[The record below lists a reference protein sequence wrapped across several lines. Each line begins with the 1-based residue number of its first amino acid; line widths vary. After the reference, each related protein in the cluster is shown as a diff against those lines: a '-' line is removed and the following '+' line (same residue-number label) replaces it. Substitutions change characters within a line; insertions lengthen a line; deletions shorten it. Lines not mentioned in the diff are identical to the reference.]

1 MYRVHRENDY
11 NYCTEF
17 VSIFSTH
24 PVCIDI
30 KLEEN
35 HSKINFEGPLTLV
48 PCLKYIVWPLWS
60 LLLDFQVKFKLTTT
74 LFCINRHMCRNA
86 VGDGLVLEILL
97 HFSSSIHSM
106 LDWSLTMNWKCKPFF
121 LLTCH
126 SWRFVPTRPVWND
139 TITKLKLFFWAK
151 IWNVVSI
158 QHLTPMKILGAWTSK
173 LRTNNRPFWQEI
185 VCVPLWTLC
194 GKSSLWLEIKTL

>member
-1 MYRVHRENDY
+1 M
-11 NYCTEF
+11 
-17 VSIFSTH
+17 ST
-24 PVCIDI
+24 
-30 KLEEN
+30 LW
-35 HSKINFEGPLTLV
+35 
-48 PCLKYIVWPLWS
+48 VWPVRS
-60 LLLDFQVKFKLTTT
+60 LYLDFQVKFKLTTT

-139 TITKLKLFFWAK
+139 TITKLKPFFWAK

-173 LRTNNRPFWQEI
+173 LRTNNRPFWQEF
-185 VCVPLWTLC
+185 VCVPLWTLRQIIIMAWNQDPVITQ
-194 GKSSLWLEIKTL
+194 GSNDIKMKALSIYKW